1 MATSTNK
8 YKLTKPELSE
18 KVQVEVLNANM
29 DLIDSALNDLQNQ
42 ATANKNKVDST
53 TQSLQNHI
61 SNKNNPHSVTK
72 EQIGLG
78 NVENKSSATI
88 RGELT
93 KSNVTNAL
101 GYTPYT
107 PNEVDNKL
115 SALET
120 KIDWKE
126 SVDTYNDIA
135 TTYPSPQ
142 DGWTVN
148 VKDTDYTYRF
158 DGDKWVVISA
168 NAIPKATQSVDG
180 LLSKEDKASY
190 DDANSRKHTH
200 NNKSILDI
208 ITQSLLDNWNTAY
221 THISDTIKHI
231 SSEER
236 ANWTD
241 AYNKR
246 HTHDNKSVLD
256 GITSSLISAWNNA
269 AEHISDTVKHIT
281 NAERTLWNT
290 VANKADKIDGKG
302 LSTNDYTTAEK
313 EKLRDI
319 ADGAEVNVQ
328 SDWNVT
334 DSTSDAFIKNKPT
347 IPTIPT
353 SLPASNTTSDYSST
367 GTVPVNGTAVN
378 KALQTLD
385 VASKGGTGK
394 YIQSISETDGK
405 INAVEAD
412 MPAIPT
418 KTSQLTNDSGYKTTD
433 SDTWKANTKDSEGYV
448 AKGNGQANKVWK
460 TDANGNP
467 GWRDDATAASIDIS
481 GKVNKAGDSMIGAL
495 NFANNTWNNIGDD
508 VAIGDHNVA
517 GGLGIKGL
525 NGNTRLDFVS
535 PDGSSSKSIVYNGTD
550 LIMDG
555 TAKSAFNGITDSITS
570 TASNVAASAAAVK
583 ALNDK
588 ITQLSSNLLPQSAT
602 LCISARAGVQ
612 LGEQHVVKAGHIVF
626 VQVNIIV
633 TAVVPQYAAL
643 AQMAYNVHPFV
654 GEIWVNSVPFY
665 FIDNTIRARVDV
677 PVGEYWVSFACPTL
691 G

>member
-61 SNKNNPHSVTK
+61 NDKNNPHGMTK
-72 EQIGLG
+72 AQLELEY
-78 NVENKSSATI
+78 VENKSSATI

-93 KSNVTNAL
+93 KDNVTNAL

-126 SVDTYNDIA
+126 AVGTFDDIA

-158 DGDKWVVISA
+158 DGDKWIVISA
-168 NAIPKATQSVDG
+168 NAIPKATHSVDG
-180 LLSKEDKASY
+180 LLSKEDKINY
-190 DDANSRKHTH
+190 DDANSKKHTH
-200 NNKSILDI
+200 NNKGILDK
-208 ITQSLLDNWNTAY
+208 ITQSLLDNWSSAY

-236 ANWTD
+236 TNWAD

-246 HTHDNKSVLD
+246 HIHDNKSVLD

-290 VANKADKIDGKG
+290 VANKVDKIDGKG

-313 EKLRDI
+313 EKLQAI

-328 SDWNVT
+328 PDWNVT
-334 DSTSDAFIKNKPT
+334 DSTSDSFIKNKPA
-347 IPTIPT
+347 IPT

-367 GTVPVNGTAVN
+367 GTAPVNGTAVN

-385 VASKGGTGK
+385 AAPKGGTGK

-412 MPAIPT
+412 MPTIPT

-481 GKVNKAGDSMIGAL
+481 GKVNKSGDTMTGAL

-517 GGLGIKGL
+517 GGLGIRGL
-525 NGNTRLDFVS
+525 NGNTRIDFVAQN
-535 PDGSSSKSIVYNGTD
+535 GSSSKSIVYDGTN
-550 LIMDG
+550 LTMDG
-555 TAKSAFNGITDSITS
+555 NAKSAFNGITDSITS
-570 TASNVAASAAAVK
+570 TSSNVAASAAAVK

-588 ITQLSSNLLPQSAT
+588 ITQTNSKLEDRQKIIKQIGVSLKFTNNIYNTVSYCDYNFGKKVIVIGINGVTGSWIWLPLGAT
-602 LCISARAGVQ
+602 DIDGGYTWRFTTKLITS
-612 LGEQHVVKAGHIVF
+612 EPYEHNF
-626 VQVNIIV
+626 
-633 TAVVPQYAAL
+633 
-643 AQMAYNVHPFV
+643 
-654 GEIWVNSVPFY
+654 EILYV
-665 FIDNTIRARVDV
+665 
-677 PVGEYWVSFACPTL
+677 EL
-691 G
+691 

>member
-42 ATANKNKVDST
+42 ATANKNKVDSA

-61 SNKNNPHSVTK
+61 NDKNNPHGMTK
-72 EQIGLG
+72 GQLGLG

-93 KSNVTNAL
+93 KNNVTNAL

-126 SVDTYNDIA
+126 AVDTFNDIA
-135 TTYPSPQ
+135 TTYHSPQ

-180 LLSKEDKASY
+180 LLSKEDKTNY
-190 DDANSRKHTH
+190 DDANSKKHTH
-200 NNKSILDI
+200 NNKSILDK
-208 ITQSLLDNWNTAY
+208 ITQSLLDNWNAAY
-221 THISDTIKHI
+221 THISDTVKHI
-231 SSEER
+231 SSTER
-236 ANWTD
+236 TNWTD

-246 HTHDNKSVLD
+246 HTHDNKSVLEE
-256 GITSSLISAWNNA
+256 ITSNLISAWNNA
-269 AEHISDTVKHIT
+269 VEHITDTTKHIT
-281 NAERTLWNT
+281 NVERTLWNT
-290 VANKADKIDGKG
+290 VADKVDKVNGKG

-319 ADGAEVNVQ
+319 EDGAEVNVQ
-328 SDWNVT
+328 PDWNVT
-334 DSTSDAFIKNKPT
+334 DSTNDAFIKNKPM
-347 IPTIPT
+347 IPT

-367 GTVPVNGTAVN
+367 GTAPVNGTAVN

-385 VASKGGTGK
+385 VSSKGGSGK
-394 YIQSISETDGK
+394 YIQSISETNGK
-405 INAVEAD
+405 ISAVEAT
-412 MPAIPT
+412 MPTIPT

-433 SDTWKANTKDSEGYV
+433 NNTWKANTKDSEGYV
-448 AKGNGQANKVWK
+448 AKGTGHANQVWK

-467 GWRDDATAASIDIS
+467 AWRENTI
-481 GKVNKAGDSMIGAL
+481 
-495 NFANNTWNNIGDD
+495 ANI
-508 VAIGDHNVA
+508 
-517 GGLGIKGL
+517 
-525 NGNTRLDFVS
+525 
-535 PDGSSSKSIVYNGTD
+535 
-550 LIMDG
+550 
-555 TAKSAFNGITDSITS
+555 NGITDSITS
-570 TASNVAASAAAVK
+570 TASDIAASANAVK
-583 ALNDK
+583 TLNDK
-588 ITQLSSNLLPQSAT
+588 VTQVNSNFINFTQKYFDGYVGNTFSLVPGMSEILIYVFVGGNSEICLIAHWCSCMVNWYNDRNRAIRLLGKS
-602 LCISARAGVQ
+602 
-612 LGEQHVVKAGHIVF
+612 KAGGVEYGAILGINNT
-626 VQVNIIV
+626 NIWLSDAWIGTENV
-633 TAVVPQYAAL
+633 TSNTVVCF
-643 AQMAYNVHPFV
+643 AY
-654 GEIWVNSVPFY
+654 
-665 FIDNTIRARVDV
+665 R
-677 PVGEYWVSFACPTL
+677 
-691 G
+691 